1 MISYTLLEFDE
12 LQSTSDFLKE
22 NHSYFPHMT
31 IIRSDYQTKGRGQ
44 FDRIWSSNKGENLLF
59 SILLKNVKINQSGQL
74 KRWIMEGLITFF
86 QSYGISP
93 EFKEPNDLYVQE
105 NKIAG
110 ILIESLSLEDTF
122 DVVVIG
128 IGLNINQTV
137 FDGLKACS
145 LKTLTKRTYDLHH
158 LFKDVIETLLKTYQ
172 HYLNV

>member
-1 MISYTLLEFDE
+1 
-12 LQSTSDFLKE
+12 
-22 NHSYFPHMT
+22 MT
-31 IIRSDYQTKGRGQ
+31 IIRANYQTKGRGQ
-44 FDRIWSSNKGENLLF
+44 FERTWSSNKNENLLF
-59 SILLKNVKINQSGQL
+59 SILLKNVKINQSGKL
-74 KRWIMEGLITFF
+74 KQWIMEGLITFF
-86 QSYGISP
+86 QSQGILP
-93 EFKEPNDLYVQE
+93 EFKEPNDLYVGE
-105 NKIAG
+105 NKLAG

-145 LKTLTKRTYDLHH
+145 LATLTKHRYDLHH